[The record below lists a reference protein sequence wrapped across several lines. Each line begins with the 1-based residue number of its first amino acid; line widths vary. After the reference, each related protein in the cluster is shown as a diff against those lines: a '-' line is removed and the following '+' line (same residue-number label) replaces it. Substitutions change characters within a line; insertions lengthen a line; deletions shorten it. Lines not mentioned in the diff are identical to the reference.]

1 MTTRT
6 FRQLGQAF
14 GPGPVTVVAT
24 IDDVEVFNGTVAA
37 DNSVAISAPDDI
49 QPLIPEILFTWTE
62 DVFFE
67 GTRRMKI
74 NVSGGTLLL
83 RNTYANY
90 GVAFDGNPVVRYAGL
105 TGGPELF
112 VPFYAVEPPEHIP
125 NPCCQDL
132 ECENRPLLIAD
143 PLSDVVIDGISKT
156 RDYVNCTTQEPL
168 SGQHCWLIPDEGEFT
183 ATVNIFAGAE

>member
-14 GPGPVTVVAT
+14 GPGPVTVIAT
-24 IDDVEVFNGTVAA
+24 IDDIEVFNGTVAA
-37 DNSVAISAPDDI
+37 TNSVAVSAPDDI
-49 QPLIPEILFTWTE
+49 QPLIPELLFTWTE

-90 GVAFDGNPVVRYAGL
+90 GVAFDGNPIVRYAGL

-112 VPFYAVEPPEHIP
+112 TPVYAHSIDAPPD
-125 NPCCQDL
+125 PCCQDT
-132 ECENRPLLIAD
+132 ECENRPTLVHD
-143 PLSDVVIDGISKT
+143 PLSDVSINGISKT
-156 RDYVNCTTQEPL
+156 REYVSSTDGKVLP
-168 SGQHCWLIPDEGEFT
+168 GQFCWLIPDAGEFT